1 MTGKKGFD
9 SWVTHRLLQNDER
22 IFFMKKT
29 SVHTVIV
36 YSGGMDSTVLL
47 YDLIAGGIK
56 AAAISFDYGSRHNH
70 RELPM
75 AMAFCQIL
83 NLSHHV
89 VPLEFI
95 PDLFKSALLC
105 SGSSIPEGPY
115 DISTMKKTVVPFRN
129 AILMGI
135 AVGYAESIGAS
146 EVVLASH
153 GGDHAIYPDCRP
165 EFNRAFAQA
174 VRLGTD
180 NKVSVRFPYEKFDKR
195 DIADLGHRLGVDFA
209 RTWTCYKG
217 GDHHCGVCSACR
229 ERKYALR
236 HEEGMDPTFYLNSG
250 DYR

>member
-1 MTGKKGFD
+1 MEKK
-9 SWVTHRLLQNDER
+9 L
-22 IFFMKKT
+22 I
-29 SVHTVIV
+29 HTILV

-47 YDLIAGGIK
+47 YDLLAGGIK
-56 AAAISFDYGSRHNH
+56 TAAISFDYGSRHNH

-75 AMAFCQIL
+75 AKAFCRDL
-83 NLSHHV
+83 NVSHHV
-89 VPLEFI
+89 VPLTFI
-95 PDLFKSALLC
+95 KGLFKSALLC
-105 SGSSIPEGPY
+105 SGDPIPEGSY
-115 DISTMKKTVVPFRN
+115 DVSTMKQTVVPFRN

-165 EFNRAFAQA
+165 EFNLAFAQA

-180 NKVSVRFPYEKFDKR
+180 NKVAVRFPYENLDKR
-195 DIADLGHRLGVDFA
+195 DIGDLGRRLGVDFV

-217 GDHHCGVCSACR
+217 GKDHCGVCSACR

-236 HEEGMDPTFYLNSG
+236 YNEGIDPTFYLDTGGSG
-250 DYR
+250 

>member
-1 MTGKKGFD
+1 
-9 SWVTHRLLQNDER
+9 
-22 IFFMKKT
+22 MKKT

-47 YDLIAGGIK
+47 HDVIAGGIK
-56 AAAISFDYGSRHNH
+56 VAAISFDYGSRHNH

-75 AMAFCQIL
+75 AGAFCRSL
-83 NLSHHV
+83 NISHRI
-89 VPLEFI
+89 VPLTFMPE
-95 PDLFKSALLC
+95 LFKSALLN
-105 SGSSIPEGPY
+105 SGEPIPEGPY
-115 DISTMKKTVVPFRN
+115 DVSTMKKTVVPFRN

-165 EFNRAFAQA
+165 EFNRAFAEA
-174 VRLGTD
+174 VRLGTGK
-180 NKVSVRFPYEKFDKR
+180 KVSVRFPYQELNKR
-195 DIADLGHRLGVDFA
+195 DIADIGHRLGVNFA

-217 GDHHCGVCSACR
+217 YEHHCGVCSACR

-236 HEEGMDPTFYLNSG
+236 HDEGMDPTFYLNSG
-250 DYR
+250 VFR